1 MVGARVSDELQKT
14 IDDYRKKGGKVSG
27 TKKKR
32 KIPLTVNSIDDL
44 KNAELWTSDEYGD
57 YYKGLNNFYK
67 GWYGVKEGDRTVVIG
82 QNLASYLEDKNVR
95 RKCWCSR
102 CLVPGVNFG
111 KDRRGEK
118 HIVLDRNGTT
128 LEMCWR
134 CEYVCGIPI
143 EGIEEKLSDP
153 MASGFNIYADFGV
166 KNLINWDAI
175 GEDRLRSVRTL
186 YWRPA
191 IRDIQFRNATTTGN
205 WSQVVAYNP
214 VIDIDVRDK
223 NIRNVLDYWD
233 ESIGMLG
240 DVVLV
245 MENEGLEFKMMF
257 SGNGWYL
264 ILKRVVMN
272 DKLKEKGL
280 DGVSPEVFWNKV
292 AKGLSMWIKKY
303 LVDTVGEKW
312 SKYFNI
318 EFKQP
323 NELKYYKSPFS
334 IHQRFY
340 HSAIPVDMNLLMKGK
355 DEFVENINPKSIP
368 ANFDKLIRIWGM

>member
-1 MVGARVSDELQKT
+1 MVGVRVSNELQKT

-32 KIPLTVNSIDDL
+32 KVPLPVNSIDDL
-44 KNAELWTSDEYGD
+44 KKDELWTSEEYGD
-57 YYKGLNNFYK
+57 YYKGLMGFYDI
-67 GWYGVKEGDRTVVIG
+67 WYGVKDGDRTVVIG

-95 RKCWCSR
+95 RKCWCSK
-102 CLVPGVNFG
+102 CLVPGNNFG

-134 CEYVCGIPI
+134 CEYICSIPI
-143 EGIEEKLSDP
+143 EGIEEKLNDP

-166 KNLINWDAI
+166 KNLINWDSI
-175 GEDRLRSVRTL
+175 NEERLRSFRTM

-191 IRDIQFRNATTTGN
+191 IRDRQFRNVSTTGN

-223 NIRNVLDYWD
+223 NTRNVLDYWE
-233 ESIGMLG
+233 ESIGMLD
-240 DVVLV
+240 DVVVV
-245 MENEGLEFKMMF
+245 MEDEGLEFKMMF

-264 ILKRVVMN
+264 ILKRIIMSE
-272 DKLKEKGL
+272 KLSDIKI
-280 DGVSPEVFWNKV
+280 SPEVFWNKV

-312 SKYFNI
+312 HNYFNI

-323 NELKYYKSPFS
+323 NELKYYKSPGS

-340 HSAIPVDMNLLMKGK
+340 QSAIPFDMNLLSKGK
-355 DEFVENINPKSIP
+355 DEFVEMINPKSIP
-368 ANFDKLIRIWGM
+368 INFDNLLRIWGM